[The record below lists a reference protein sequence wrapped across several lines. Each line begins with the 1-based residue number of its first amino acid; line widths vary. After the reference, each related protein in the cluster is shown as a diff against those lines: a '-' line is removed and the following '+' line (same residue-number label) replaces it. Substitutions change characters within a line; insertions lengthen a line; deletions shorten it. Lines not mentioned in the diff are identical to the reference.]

1 VASAFLAP
9 VPLLHTAVARRAET
23 PQSLLASSANT
34 QVYLKLGSA
43 SSGADRE
50 YYFITS
56 VQLSTGPARVGLKF
70 STSSL
75 TLLGEILRAA
85 ASGGQIS
92 QVSLAFRTPGL
103 NGRPTTES
111 VDNFGAAKVAA
122 VKEQLSGAP
131 AGTVSLT
138 LPALSHVVSAPGQL
152 QRVGPFAGLSGPA
165 VATEARVSME
175 TAGGT
180 ETSSYAV
187 TAVQFSQ
194 AASHDP
200 LKLRFTTS
208 SQPLLD
214 GLFQDQGA
222 AASIP
227 QLTLSIRASAGG
239 HPFTTALTY
248 SFSGVSVGAFAEN
261 LSGSLSGTTT
271 LDIGS

>member
-1 VASAFLAP
+1 V
-9 VPLLHTAVARRAET
+9 TRRAET
-23 PQSLLASSANT
+23 PQSLLASSAST
-34 QVYLKLGSA
+34 QVYLKLGTA
-43 SSGADRE
+43 TAGADRG
-50 YYFITS
+50 YYFVTS
-56 VQLSTGPARVGLKF
+56 VQLSTAPARVGLKF

-75 TLLGEILRAA
+75 TLLGEVLRAA
-85 ASGGQIS
+85 ATGRKIS

-111 VDNFGAAKVAA
+111 VDTFGTATVAS
-122 VKEQLSGAP
+122 VREHLSGTP
-131 AGTVSLT
+131 AGTVSLA
-138 LPALSHVVSAPGQL
+138 LPVLSHVVSAPAQL

-175 TAGGT
+175 TADDT
-180 ETSSYAV
+180 ETASYTV
-187 TAVQFSQ
+187 TAVQFSE
-194 AASHDP
+194 AAAHHP

-222 AASIP
+222 TASIP
-227 QLTLSIRASAGG
+227 VLTLSIRASTGG